1 MSARESRKTLLAGI
15 VVLIFAVALTGCV
28 GTHYN
33 TKTVNGHKTVTRVD
47 EDGSKTVVYEINKD
61 GSTVIHDKSDPMAQ
75 QHLEEKRRA
84 EQAVADEKIRQERI
98 RNARKRKA
106 YDPIYV
112 ALLPT
117 ELGANLASAQHSE
130 GAVYEQ
136 ICKEFKDDPVIRL
149 VSKEDL
155 RRREWTQIGKAL
167 TGGSSSMG
175 PAADITVRSNGDL
188 KEVVGISRKT
198 GKPAKGVQ
206 IVLEANI
213 SSNFLPAEYSVKETG
228 NVFNNVEMTRKF
240 AAQIKEIIK
249 NRIGP
254 EIPADRS
261 L

>member
-1 MSARESRKTLLAGI
+1 MRVHRLGKILFPGVVILILAFG
-15 VVLIFAVALTGCV
+15 VSGCV

-47 EDGSKTVVYEINKD
+47 EDGSKKVVYEVNKD
-61 GSTVIHDKSDPMAQ
+61 GSAVIHDETDPMAQ
-75 QHLEEKRRA
+75 QYLAEKQRA
-84 EQAVADEKIRQERI
+84 EQARLQEDSRQERI
-98 RNARKRKA
+98 RNAKKRTA
-106 YDPIYV
+106 SDPIYV

-136 ICKEFKDDPVIRL
+136 IRKEFKDDPVIRL

-167 TGGSSSMG
+167 TGSSSSTG

-188 KEVVGISRKT
+188 KEVVGNSRKT

-206 IVLEANI
+206 IVLEAKI